1 MWVVDAQ
8 LQKREK
14 IEIKQQKRGKL
25 RKSNQ
30 ANNENTMIKAN
41 IKLMFKGWLMW
52 FMSLIDDSFTSRW
65 AKLHIYIL
73 AVM

>member
-52 FMSLIDDSFTSRW
+52 FMSLIDDNFTSKW

>member
-14 IEIKQQKRGKL
+14 IEIKQQRGKL

-52 FMSLIDDSFTSRW
+52 FMLLIDDSFTSRW

>member
-30 ANNENTMIKAN
+30 ANNKNTMIKAN

-52 FMSLIDDSFTSRW
+52 FMSLIDDSFTSKW
-65 AKLHIYIL
+65 AKLYIYIL

>member
-52 FMSLIDDSFTSRW
+52 FKSLIDDNFTSKW

>member
-30 ANNENTMIKAN
+30 ANNENTMTKAN

-52 FMSLIDDSFTSRW
+52 FMSLIDDNFTSKW